1 MAISELR
8 PDWLG
13 IKPAGGKHGSVICIF
28 WVVRGSAAAP
38 FPIREPGTV
47 VTESEISARTIGAVM
62 DPRLR
67 AWDLDTVLWRLHCKV
82 VQRNEAAM
90 QIGAVGLPR
99 IIEDAVIGVIEDE
112 VVSFDMDDR
121 YPANIAPA
129 LCLA

>member
-13 IKPAGGKHGSVICIF
+13 IKPAGDKHGSVICIF

-38 FPIREPGTV
+38 FRTREPGTV
-47 VTESEISARTIGAVM
+47 VTASELSARTIAAGM

-67 AWDLDTVLWRLHCKV
+67 ARDLDTVLWRLHCKV

>member
-1 MAISELR
+1 
-8 PDWLG
+8 
-13 IKPAGGKHGSVICIF
+13 
-28 WVVRGSAAAP
+28 
-38 FPIREPGTV
+38 
-47 VTESEISARTIGAVM
+47 M

-82 VQRNEAAM
+82 VHRNEAAM